1 MKGLIQIAKI
11 EDLDISQ
18 TGINNDNQTMQLIG
32 ELIKTNKNLRA
43 LGL

>member
-1 MKGLIQIAKI
+1 LKGLIHIAKI